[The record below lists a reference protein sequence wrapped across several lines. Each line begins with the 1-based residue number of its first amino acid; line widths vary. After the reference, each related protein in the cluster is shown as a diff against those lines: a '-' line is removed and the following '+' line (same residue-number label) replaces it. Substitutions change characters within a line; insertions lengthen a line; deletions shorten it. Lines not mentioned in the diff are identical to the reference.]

1 MERGRGGRSS
11 GEREHKYSGKISHE
25 PAGGVAQA
33 RARSRA
39 ASLVRRES
47 SPAAAI
53 TRLVLTLLVASV
65 HCGRVC
71 HVTAS
76 RALPPRLSEAGAP
89 GRQLRTSLPAAAF
102 STLFLEPLSLPPLAP
117 GFCVGVALPD
127 ADAHLPIQIA
137 SDSLARSTSHLTP
150 GVTTS
155 AVVRTISRLGV
166 PTAELHPQELARLEK
181 LRTVGR
187 QLEYA
192 AGRIALRRALLL
204 TGNTYGSHPLLSNEF
219 GAVDM
224 PKRKGSEGALLLGSI
239 SHTKGLCVA
248 IVAGS
253 DDHCCNLSP
262 VVGFDIDDLRGV
274 CAATEPDVN
283 ESKTPE
289 HMCAPRAAVGV
300 DIERVDRRP
309 MTKLGQRIL
318 GEMER
323 RDLQVR
329 VALHTAPRHLRMA
342 RTSSKDQNYARC
354 FPPIGGTDA
363 NERAYDEHG
372 G

>member
-1 MERGRGGRSS
+1 
-11 GEREHKYSGKISHE
+11 
-25 PAGGVAQA
+25 
-33 RARSRA
+33 
-39 ASLVRRES
+39 
-47 SPAAAI
+47 
-53 TRLVLTLLVASV
+53 
-65 HCGRVC
+65 
-71 HVTAS
+71 
-76 RALPPRLSEAGAP
+76 
-89 GRQLRTSLPAAAF
+89 
-102 STLFLEPLSLPPLAP
+102 
-117 GFCVGVALPD
+117 
-127 ADAHLPIQIA
+127 
-137 SDSLARSTSHLTP
+137 
-150 GVTTS
+150 
-155 AVVRTISRLGV
+155 
-166 PTAELHPQELARLEK
+166 
-181 LRTVGR
+181 
-187 QLEYA
+187 
-192 AGRIALRRALLL
+192 
-204 TGNTYGSHPLLSNEF
+204 
-219 GAVDM
+219 M